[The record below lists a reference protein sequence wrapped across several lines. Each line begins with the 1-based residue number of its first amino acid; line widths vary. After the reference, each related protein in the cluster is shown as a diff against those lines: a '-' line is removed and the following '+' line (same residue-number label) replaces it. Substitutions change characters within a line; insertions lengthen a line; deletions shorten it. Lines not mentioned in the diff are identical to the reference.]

1 MDSVLLATS
10 RYLWRKT
17 EVMSLYMP
25 QLLSNFMKYG
35 TEADI
40 DCSGAAIVSI
50 AVALVLC
57 LGKKKKKAGQRDAAQ
72 GTDLACA
79 RAWLC

>member
-1 MDSVLLATS
+1 
-10 RYLWRKT
+10 
-17 EVMSLYMP
+17 
-25 QLLSNFMKYG
+25 MKYG

-57 LGKKKKKAGQRDAAQ
+57 LGKKKKIAGQRDAAQ
-72 GTDLACA
+72 GTILHVQGHGSVDCRDCA
-79 RAWLC
+79 HHCVRGRYA